1 MLHAFASLEIKGLPL
16 NSWMRILKL
25 FSRDAALENGL
36 VNTVGEGGTGTNGGI
51 SIDIHTLPWVR

>member
-36 VNTVGEGGTGTNGGI
+36 VNTVGEGEGG
-51 SIDIHTLPWVR
+51 PN

>member
-25 FSRDAALENGL
+25 FSRDAALENGH
-36 VNTVGEGGTGTNGGI
+36 VNTVGEGEGG
-51 SIDIHTLPWVR
+51 PN

>member
-36 VNTVGEGGTGTNGGI
+36 VNTVGEGEGTRTERVAMKHLHNHI
-51 SIDIHTLPWVR
+51 